1 MGKDGVMYD
10 AFISYRHSELD
21 SFVAAT
27 LHKQLESFKL
37 PRGVLRNKIR
47 EMRQPEAGEQQ
58 SKELTK
64 EVKTRI
70 HRVFRD
76 KEELPL
82 ATNLADPIREALQ
95 NSEYLIVICSPRL
108 PESMW
113 CRKEIETFIEMH
125 DREHVLAVLAEGE
138 PAASFPE
145 ELLYREAEEKQP
157 DGSILKVK
165 IPVEPLA
172 ADVRGMRRREI
183 RRKIK
188 SELLRLVAPMFDCSY
203 DDLKQRHK
211 EQRTRKILA
220 AAMSISMVCLLF
232 GIISTT
238 MALQIKHQNTQIKM
252 QSEEIVKQSE
262 EIVKQ
267 SEEIEKQYQEAKR
280 NTAISRA
287 REAMGYLEEGDRMKA
302 VATAQDAIMD
312 LSECGVAEADMDYP
326 AETVYA
332 LADSLYLYE
341 NGQQILPDRILEA
354 DTAVRVMKLSPE
366 GSRIATVDASG
377 RIVVWQPDDS
387 NVRIEIHASYY
398 LSDMTNRIAFLGED
412 CLFVPVDDEVVLY
425 NLSQGEAVPAY
436 RIACEDYVGIIVL
449 QEIGQAIVLSKN
461 GYQAVDCNDGSLLYV
476 GQWEEEEMS
485 ASAAFA
491 CAVSEDNRYW
501 AVSLA
506 SSYASEEER
515 RVVCRLLTLTEPV
528 FRCGLMSDKAAG
540 CTRLH
545 TPIWKEVIICF
556 VPVTVT

>member
-172 ADVRGMRRREI
+172 SDVRGMRTERNPQEN
-183 RRKIK
+183 
-188 SELLRLVAPMFDCSY
+188 
-203 DDLKQRHK
+203 K
-211 EQRTRKILA
+211 E
-220 AAMSISMVCLLF
+220 
-232 GIISTT
+232 
-238 MALQIKHQNTQIKM
+238 
-252 QSEEIVKQSE
+252 
-262 EIVKQ
+262 
-267 SEEIEKQYQEAKR
+267 
-280 NTAISRA
+280 
-287 REAMGYLEEGDRMKA
+287 
-302 VATAQDAIMD
+302 
-312 LSECGVAEADMDYP
+312 
-326 AETVYA
+326 
-332 LADSLYLYE
+332 
-341 NGQQILPDRILEA
+341 
-354 DTAVRVMKLSPE
+354 
-366 GSRIATVDASG
+366 
-377 RIVVWQPDDS
+377 
-387 NVRIEIHASYY
+387 
-398 LSDMTNRIAFLGED
+398 
-412 CLFVPVDDEVVLY
+412 
-425 NLSQGEAVPAY
+425 
-436 RIACEDYVGIIVL
+436 
-449 QEIGQAIVLSKN
+449 
-461 GYQAVDCNDGSLLYV
+461 
-476 GQWEEEEMS
+476 
-485 ASAAFA
+485 
-491 CAVSEDNRYW
+491 
-501 AVSLA
+501 
-506 SSYASEEER
+506 
-515 RVVCRLLTLTEPV
+515 
-528 FRCGLMSDKAAG
+528 
-540 CTRLH
+540 
-545 TPIWKEVIICF
+545 
-556 VPVTVT
+556 